1 MDKETLPRWGW
12 LLIGLFIAMI
22 GGQLLNFLI
31 LFPWGLPEAYQVVT
45 IITLMAPVI
54 VYTRVWFDGHR
65 HQYWEHSRARIVGD
79 LCFVLLGT
87 VAGSSIAL
95 VAVVD
100 TAVPTMLA
108 DLIAMAAGFFFAWGL
123 FWWRN
128 ADIYRS

>member
-1 MDKETLPRWGW
+1 MDTETLPRWGW

-22 GGQLLNFLI
+22 VGQLLNHLL

-54 VYTRVWFDGHR
+54 VYMRVWFDGHR
-65 HQYWEHSRARIVGD
+65 QQYREHSRARIAGDVG
-79 LCFVLLGT
+79 FVLLGT
-87 VAGSSIAL
+87 IVGSSIAL

-100 TAVPTMLA
+100 TGVPTMLA
-108 DLIAMAAGFFFAWGL
+108 DLIAMAVGFVFAWVL

-128 ADIYRS
+128 VDIYRD